1 MKDIIFSTF
10 FILLA
15 LSSFNNKAED
25 SISEQTL
32 KSAFIGQFS
41 HYINWPDNPKNLNLA
56 YIGNDDQYWQAL
68 QNMANS
74 RASKYPFTLN
84 RISKA
89 EHVLLTDAH
98 ILVIGQSHNQYI
110 PGINALLGKKAT
122 LLISEYVSDK
132 KLIGINFY
140 TTDEQTLSFNLNR
153 YNLLYQGLTIN
164 EDIVLLGGSEIDV
177 AHMVKEMTTKLSD
190 STELI
195 SKLNSHINIQE
206 QTLTDKQNQIEQKQK
221 SINSKNQELL
231 MLNNKIQKSQIDYQI
246 QLDNLA
252 SKIKQTESDYEQQ
265 LKTLTN
271 NLKAKENLLA
281 QKQSDV
287 NETQNEL
294 DRINILSA
302 ELVQRI
308 KTNQEHIDKQTYK
321 LNTLSQQLTS
331 KEQALEA
338 KEKQVKQTTNVLFIS
353 LIALIGFA
361 VLTANLWYLSKRK
374 QTLNKLLEAHNEEL
388 EHINQQ
394 LISTQKQLVE
404 SEKMASLAGLVAG
417 VAHEVN
423 TPLGAAITA
432 VTHLSSISTEIYS
445 DFKDK
450 TLSSQKFERII
461 EEQLQATDI
470 IFKNLCRSAELIKS
484 FKQVS
489 ADQVS
494 EAAREFEIG
503 DYLDEIIT
511 SLKHELKRA
520 QVNVSINCD
529 FQKRIYTY
537 PGVFSQVITN
547 LVINSLIHGF
557 KSQQGGEIKIK
568 VKQENGH
575 LFIDYQDNGGGI
587 DKDNIDKIFDPFF
600 TTNRNSGST
609 GLGLSICYNL
619 ITQKMQGNIT
629 CLESESGAH
638 FELSF
643 PFNIQT

>member
-1 MKDIIFSTF
+1 MKYLLLSIFCTVVM
-10 FILLA
+10 
-15 LSSFNNKAED
+15 LSSINSNAED
-25 SISEQTL
+25 TISEQTL

-41 HYINWPDNPKNLNLA
+41 HYINWPNRPQQLNVA
-56 YIGNDDQYWQAL
+56 YMGNDDQYWQAL

-74 RASKYPFTLN
+74 GASKYPLTLS

-98 ILVIGQSHNQYI
+98 ILVIGQSHNRYI
-110 PGINALLGKKAT
+110 SGINALLGDRAT
-122 LLISEYVSDK
+122 LLVSEYVTDN

-140 TTDEQTLSFNLNR
+140 KTDKQTLSFNLNR
-153 YNLLYQGLTIN
+153 YNLLYQELTIS

-177 AHMVKEMTTKLSD
+177 AHMVKEMTAKLSNSAKQID
-190 STELI
+190 
-195 SKLNSHINIQE
+195 KLNNHIKNQQ
-206 QTLTDKQNQIEQKQK
+206 QTITSKQTQIEQKQAQ
-221 SINSKNQELL
+221 INNRNKELL
-231 MLNNKIQKSQIDYQI
+231 LLSD
-246 QLDNLA
+246 
-252 SKIKQTESDYEQQ
+252 KIKQTQFDHEKQ
-265 LKTLTN
+265 LDDL
-271 NLKAKENLLA
+271 ASQLA
-281 QKQSDV
+281 QKEHLLADKQNKVS
-287 NETQNEL
+287 ETQNEL
-294 DRINILSA
+294 DKMNEQSRKLTA
-302 ELVQRI
+302 L
-308 KTNQEHIDKQTYK
+308 IDKNQQHIEQQTQK
-321 LNTLSQQLTS
+321 LNRLSNGLKE
-331 KEQALEA
+331 KEQALQV
-338 KEKQVKQTTNVLFIS
+338 KEKQVEQTTNVLFIS
-353 LIALIGFA
+353 LGALIAFA
-361 VLTANLWYLSKRK
+361 VLAANLWYLSKRK
-374 QTLNKLLEAHNEEL
+374 QALNKLLEAHNEEL
-388 EHINQQ
+388 ENINQQ

-432 VTHLSSISTEIYS
+432 ATHLSAISTEIYS

-450 TLSSQKFERII
+450 KLSSQKFERIL

-470 IFKNLCRSAELIKS
+470 IFKNLCRSADLIKS

-503 DYLDEIIT
+503 DYLHEIIT

-520 QVNVSINCD
+520 QVDVSIRCD

-557 KSQQGGEIKIK
+557 KSQQAGHIQLE

-575 LFIDYQDNGGGI
+575 LFINYTDNGCGI
-587 DKDNIDKIFDPFF
+587 DKQNIDKIFDPFF

-643 PFNIQT
+643 PFTIQT